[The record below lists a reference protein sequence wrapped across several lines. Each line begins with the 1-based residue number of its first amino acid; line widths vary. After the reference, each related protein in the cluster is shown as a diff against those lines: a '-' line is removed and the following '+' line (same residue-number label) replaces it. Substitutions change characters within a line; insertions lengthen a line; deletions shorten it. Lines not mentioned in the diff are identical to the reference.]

1 MVGATVS
8 WLLDLVPAVVDDSVE
23 PAPLL
28 LILDLPL
35 VVLDLL
41 LVPVAPSVVALS
53 LLVAA
58 LAELLLDPDRALV
71 VLLFPV
77 PVLYLLVAEL
87 ALLVTDPPI
96 LVAEAD
102 LVDEPLLM
110 AGEAPGDVLA
120 EDVPVFDEDRGDVNE
135 YEDFVVDEMGLEVEL
150 PKLPAGLVSTTPEFH
165 CWLGSA
171 TP

>member
-1 MVGATVS
+1 MS
-8 WLLDLVPAVVDDSVE
+8 WLLDPVPVVVDISVR

-28 LILDLPL
+28 LILNLPL
-35 VVLDLL
+35 VVLGLL

-53 LLVAA
+53 LLVAT

-71 VLLFPV
+71 VLLFLAS
-77 PVLYLLVAEL
+77 VLDLLVAEL
-87 ALLVTDPPI
+87 VLLVTDPPV
-96 LVAEAD
+96 LVAEAGR
-102 LVDEPLLM
+102 VDEPLLV
-110 AGEAPGDVLA
+110 AAEEPGDVLA

-165 CWLGSA
+165 C
-171 TP
+171 